1 MIDLVY
7 YSPELRVYRDGRVE
21 RLYEKGWCFT
31 RKTNPKPTTYKK
43 VLFYDTEP
51 KLLHRIVAFCFL
63 GLKSIDCENY
73 RVDSVDHIDGKI
85 HNNHADNLRI
95 ITHQE
100 NMWNTTHKG
109 YYYCNLRNKWKA
121 QIHVNSKNIG
131 LGRFDT
137 EEEAR
142 QAYQTA
148 KAKYHVIAT

>member
-1 MIDLVY
+1 
-7 YSPELRVYRDGRVE
+7 
-21 RLYEKGWCFT
+21 
-31 RKTNPKPTTYKK
+31 
-43 VLFYDTEP
+43 
-51 KLLHRIVAFCFL
+51 
-63 GLKSIDCENY
+63 
-73 RVDSVDHIDGKI
+73 
-85 HNNHADNLRI
+85 
-95 ITHQE
+95 
-100 NMWNTTHKG
+100 MWNTTHKG